1 MNRIAPFIVVI
12 AILSAAACS
21 KKSAEMAIDSEKD
34 APSAIAKEEL
44 AAGNRAA
51 PTQPSGNAQ
60 SVKTPVSGKLILTG
74 TIGIRVDDIERSMDA
89 VKRIAE
95 DAGGYV
101 ANSER
106 GVTTGSLR
114 LRVPS
119 DRFDAVLKSLRGAGT
134 VLSLSTDAEDVTLQF
149 YDLEGRIKA
158 KRTVRDRIA
167 AYLARAGSIEDL
179 LRVESELGRVTEELE
194 SVESTMKNLADRISY
209 STITVSLSL
218 PAYEH
223 YSGELPSIRKGL
235 LAIGY
240 GFVSFL
246 IVLVLGIISVMLFGT
261 PLVLLAA
268 LGWYVAFGRLGLVKK
283 LFLRAEGKG
292 MRT

>member
-1 MNRIAPFIVVI
+1 MNRIITCILVTTVLI
-12 AILSAAACS
+12 ATACS
-21 KKSAEMAIDSEKD
+21 KKSAEMAIDAEKA
-34 APSAIAKEEL
+34 APTAIAKDEV
-44 AAGNRAA
+44 AAGAKAVPRQSA
-51 PTQPSGNAQ
+51 GNTQ
-60 SVKTPVSGKLILTG
+60 SVRTPTSGKLILTG
-74 TIGIRVDDIERSMDA
+74 NIGIQVDALDESMDA

-106 GVTTGSLR
+106 GATTGSLR

-119 DRFDAVLKSLRGAGT
+119 DRFDAVLKSLRGTGT
-134 VLSLSTDAEDVTLQF
+134 VLSLTTDAEDVTLQF
-149 YDLEGRIKA
+149 YDLEGRIRA

-167 AYLARAGSIEDL
+167 AYLARAGSIENL

-223 YSGELPSIRKGL
+223 YSGELPSIRNGL

-246 IVLVLGIISVMLFGT
+246 IVLVLALISVVLFGT

-268 LGWYVAFGRLGLVKK
+268 LGWYVAFGRLGLIKK